1 MSSESHERA
10 QQLITKAQVE
20 GIRVDER
27 DWLDD
32 HLASCPDCTT
42 AADALTAAVQSLR
55 GLSHPATPEL
65 VRQTRL
71 AVRVRAE
78 QLRATRSGWAPLWI
92 ATALSSIS
100 MILTTSYVWQAFGWV
115 GRVGHIPGVV
125 WQVGFLMW
133 WFLPATFLAAA
144 AVWRHCVVE
153 SDWGHQ

>member
-1 MSSESHERA
+1 MSAESHERA

-20 GIRVDER
+20 GIRVHER

-78 QLRATRSGWAPLWI
+78 QLRAKRSGWAPLWI

-144 AVWRHCVVE
+144 AAWRHCVVE

>member
-1 MSSESHERA
+1 MSAESHERA

-32 HLASCPDCTT
+32 HLTSCPECAT

-55 GLSHPATPEL
+55 TLSDPATPEL

-71 AVRVRAE
+71 AIRVRAE
-78 QLRATRSGWAPLWI
+78 QLRSTRSGWTPLWI

-115 GRVGHIPGVV
+115 GRVGHIPAIV

-133 WFLPATFLAAA
+133 WFLPATVLAAA
-144 AVWRHCVVE
+144 AAWRNRFTE
-153 SDWGHQ
+153 SNWGHR